1 MLDLWSLI
9 KYFPFLHSRLFLW
22 LQYYPHLCFKY
33 GWKCLSPNFS
43 WFCNKI
49 SEQFLLQLLSGSRIR
64 LLKCKCSM
72 YLENQGIFRVIW
84 EAWQS
89 IFRIDI
95 RHRFLHSNI
104 VRICA
109 CHLLVRCTPWQ
120 WPGPLF
126 PPPDAKNRWQC
137 EARDLD
143 TQCRHCCRK
152 LLLCNSHWCSQ
163 NPALQGTRITGF
175 GCDQLQT
182 KERENFNKLLF
193 RIKLGIV
200 VLFPVLLS
208 ILVSTRMTGFFC
220 DQNRWKRKS

>member
-1 MLDLWSLI
+1 MPYHKTIWIL
-9 KYFPFLHSRLFLW
+9 
-22 LQYYPHLCFKY
+22 
-33 GWKCLSPNFS
+33 NV
-43 WFCNKI
+43 CNI
-49 SEQFLLQLLSGSRIR
+49 LNGP
-64 LLKCKCSM
+64 
-72 YLENQGIFRVIW
+72 YLENRGIFRVIW

-152 LLLCNSHWCSQ
+152 LLLCNSHWCSR
-163 NPALQGTRITGF
+163 NPALRGILITVF
-175 GCDQLQT
+175 GCDQLQEE
-182 KERENFNKLLF
+182 KIFK
-193 RIKLGIV
+193 KLGIV
-200 VLFPVLLS
+200 QNS
-208 ILVSTRMTGFFC
+208 FFC
-220 DQNRWKRKS
+220 ILATSSF